1 MTLTALDF
9 DVTQLSVHREV
20 LQVHGTRRGDRQ
32 AVHNTETSYIDIIKI
47 IIILNRYY
55 THARCDNY
63 YNIILNGNIPGM
75 VMSQFLPFNF
85 FFNTVFQVLFVKLL
99 KLPS

>member
-1 MTLTALDF
+1 LTLTALDF

-47 IIILNRYY
+47 IITLHRYY
-55 THARCDNY
+55 NIHSDNY
-63 YNIILNGNIPGM
+63 YNIILNGNIPGI
-75 VMSQFLPFNF
+75 VLSQFLPFNF
-85 FFNTVFQVLFVKLL
+85 FLNTIFQVLFVKLL
-99 KLPS
+99 S

>member
-1 MTLTALDF
+1 LTLTALDF

-47 IIILNRYY
+47 IITLHRYY
-55 THARCDNY
+55 NIHSDNY
-63 YNIILNGNIPGM
+63 YNIILNGNIPGI
-75 VMSQFLPFNF
+75 VLLQFLPFNF
-85 FFNTVFQVLFVKLL
+85 FLNTIFQVLFVKLL
-99 KLPS
+99 S